1 MSATEYNI
9 NNFEIDELQMYMGDD
24 YQVNQKIAIHQPTI
38 GEIIKFGEKKYFN
51 MVYTICA
58 IPSDMKP
65 QLWDAGIDY
74 EEISDFDLFIMLTR
88 DLPKEST
95 YLLLGDLDLQSM
107 KIGENIENGNQA
119 LVDYEKDI
127 VIDQFTYLKIINYIR
142 KMHGIVPKVEHAYNQ
157 YTKKLLIEDDRMR
170 LRMRQNKEYRSIL
183 RPLISSMVNSAGFK
197 YKKNELR
204 EVGLVEFMDSV
215 SRISCIQSA
224 TALLHGCYSGMID
237 TSKINKEELNWLK
250 EL

>member
-1 MSATEYNI
+1 MSVTEYNI

-24 YQVNQKIAIHQPTI
+24 YQVSSKIAIHQPTI
-38 GEIIKFGEKKYFN
+38 GEIIEFGEKNYFN

-127 VIDQFTYLKIINYIR
+127 VIDQFTYLKLINYIR

-215 SRISCIQSA
+215 SRIPCIQSA